1 MYVQMSRVDGAIV
14 IVLFE
19 TLISATLLE
28 MIWYYLYMALFKLFD
43 RRTVGVYR
51 KWCCEFIHGSQN
63 EL

>member
-1 MYVQMSRVDGAIV
+1 MSRVDGAIV

-28 MIWYYLYMALFKLFD
+28 MIWYYLYMALFILLD

-51 KWCCEFIHGSQN
+51 KWCCGFIHGSQN